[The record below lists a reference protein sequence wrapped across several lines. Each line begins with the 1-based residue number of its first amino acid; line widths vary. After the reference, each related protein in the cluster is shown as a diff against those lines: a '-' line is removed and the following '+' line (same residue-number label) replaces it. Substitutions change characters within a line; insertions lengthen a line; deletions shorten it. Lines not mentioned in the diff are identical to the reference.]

1 MFLLFKLLIF
11 KYLKE
16 RGYPLFSM
24 IPLSFKL
31 DLGNPNFQSEFR
43 RFIKF
48 FFNENYEEDYSHDAF
63 KKQILKDIE
72 YFKKRQTFFTGK
84 NLWLIKP
91 AGKNRG
97 QGIFVFNSLEKL
109 NEFLHFCDKKESVS
123 NKISTLNANNN
134 ISAKESLQKNCP
146 RYIIK
151 YKENLIQKFIIKLLM
166 KKSYSR
172 RFVIQKYMEAPLLIN
187 KRKFDIRVWVLFD
200 QNKNLYFFRCYLLKK
215 FV

>member
-1 MFLLFKLLIF
+1 
-11 KYLKE
+11 
-16 RGYPLFSM
+16 M

-43 RFIKF
+43 KFIKF
-48 FFNENYEEDYSHDAF
+48 FLGEDYEEDYSHDAC
-63 KKQILKDIE
+63 KKQILKDIG
-72 YFKKRQTFFTGK
+72 YFKKRQSFFTGK
-84 NLWLIKP
+84 NIWLIKP

-109 NEFLHFCDKKESVS
+109 NEFLHFSEKKESFS
-123 NKISTLNANNN
+123 NKTLNSNSN
-134 ISAKESLQKNCP
+134 IYTKESLQKNCP

-172 RFVIQKYMEAPLLIN
+172 RFIIQKYMEAPLLIN
-187 KRKFDIRVWVLFD
+187 RRKFDIRVWVLFD
-200 QNKNLYFFRCYLLKK
+200 HKKNLYFFRCYLFYFINFNRFLI
-215 FV
+215 